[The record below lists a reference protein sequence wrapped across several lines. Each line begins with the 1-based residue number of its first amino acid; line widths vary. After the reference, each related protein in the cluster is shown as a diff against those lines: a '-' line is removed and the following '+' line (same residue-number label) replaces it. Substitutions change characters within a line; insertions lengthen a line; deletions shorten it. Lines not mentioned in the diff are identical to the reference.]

1 MMMKLKSEVGITFD
15 EMTKMFMF
23 EGIDAGKM
31 KKVTSRHFP
40 TLLGENK
47 WNSVASAI
55 LDRCGLLER
64 EEIDPYYMVRGA
76 IGEILVQEYVER
88 QYKSANIDGIEIKRF
103 TPKDVGWDMFKKN
116 NRFGGVVDLA
126 ITAPPERRAVIEVKS
141 KSMKDKAWIAG
152 KGNYPTEEVM
162 QGLFLGVMS
171 KVKKTIMAY
180 IFFSPDTE
188 ASIRA
193 YCEKNGYD
201 ESVATDYLKAHNL
214 DPFDT
219 QKIVIHMKSFSLE
232 DEKTSTEIETKMEK
246 AFETLQRSVENKG
259 IWKDNFSEEEQAYL
273 MDIIK
278 RTGGKEGE
286 KIAKQFSDDDLPF

>member
-1 MMMKLKSEVGITFD
+1 MMIKLKSEVGITFD
-15 EMTKMFMF
+15 EMSKTFVF
-23 EGIDAGKM
+23 DGINADKV

-47 WNSVASAI
+47 WNSIGSAI

-64 EEIDPYYMVRGA
+64 EDIDPYYMVRGA
-76 IGEILVQEYVER
+76 IGELLVQEYVER
-88 QYKSANIDGIEIKRF
+88 QYKSAKIEGIEVKRF

-116 NRFGGVVDLA
+116 VRFGGVVDLA

-141 KSMKDKAWIAG
+141 KSMKDKTWIAG

-171 KVKKTIMAY
+171 KVNKTIMSY
-180 IFFSPDTE
+180 VFFSPDTE

-193 YCEKNGYD
+193 YCDKNGYD
-201 ESVATDYLKAHNL
+201 ESVAHDYIKAHNL

-219 QKIVIHMKSFSLE
+219 QKVVIHMKSFSL
-232 DEKTSTEIETKMEK
+232 DDGKTGSDIEQQMEK
-246 AFETLQRSVENKG
+246 AHERLQRSVENKG

-286 KIAKQFSDDDLPF
+286 KIAKQFSEDDLPF